1 MFAILVKHF
10 LRNKTALI
18 ALSIVFI
25 VGLASIFIGK
35 QFLHKQQKAIAAT
48 ANYQKEHLER
58 LVKFENKE
66 FGLFMYY
73 AKFALVNNTNAL
85 TGLAIGQRDV
95 NSSIQAITIRGLEA
109 QKYDTDLAN
118 PFNLLMGNLDLSFVI
133 IYLFPLLI
141 ITLTFNLLSEEKE
154 KGTWPLLFT
163 QAKSPK
169 KYLWTKLLVVA
180 LFVSS
185 VLLFLFL
192 AAIFVLA
199 IPIQVAFIKFVGV
212 SFLYLLFWFALSFL
226 IVALNKTSS
235 INAIL
240 LLSCWLGL
248 NIVLPAA
255 VNNYIST
262 AYPVPE
268 ALSTMLTQRDGYHK
282 KWDIPKEQVMQQF
295 TTVYP
300 QFKNYT
306 WQQESF
312 NWLWYYAMQHGAD
325 VESSNQSKAFTQK
338 LQQRNKASN
347 VASYFIPSINIQ
359 LQQNTLAQSSLANH
373 LAFLDSTTKFH
384 EQLRL
389 YFYPKIFTAAPV
401 LQEDWSN
408 QRVRYFNE
416 KENEPT
422 SFSFIALVIL
432 SGLLLFFSN
441 VQLNKKL
448 YAA

>member
-1 MFAILVKHF
+1 MFAILVKQF

-18 ALSIVFI
+18 TLSIVFI

-58 LVKFENKE
+58 LAKFENKE

-95 NSSIQAITIRGLEA
+95 NSSIQAVTIRGLEA

-192 AAIFVLA
+192 AAIFILA
-199 IPIQVAFIKFVGV
+199 VPIQVAFIKFVV
-212 SFLYLLFWFALSFL
+212 ISFLYLLFWFTLSFL

-255 VNNYIST
+255 VNNYISAT
-262 AYPVPE
+262 YPVPE
-268 ALSTMLTQRDGYHK
+268 ALNTMLTQRDGYHK

-295 TTVYP
+295 TTAYP

-306 WQQESF
+306 WQQDGF

-325 VESSNQSKAFTQK
+325 VESKTVSEAFTQK
-338 LQQRNKASN
+338 LKQRSKASTF
-347 VASYFIPSINIQ
+347 AGYFLPSINVQ
-359 LQQNTLAQSSLANH
+359 LQHNNLAQSSLENH
-373 LAFLDSTTKFH
+373 IAFLDSTTKFH

-389 YFYPKIFTAAPV
+389 YFYPKIFTAASV
-401 LQEDWSN
+401 SKEDWSK
-408 QRVRYFNE
+408 QTVKYFNG
-416 KENEPT
+416 NET
-422 SFSFIALVIL
+422 KNDDYSFMSIL
-432 SGLLLFFSN
+432 FLSILLFVSGN
-441 VQLNKKL
+441 IMLSKKL
-448 YAA
+448 GND